1 MTLKSSEGEGG
12 NSMRTALSDLYL
24 EHLLQKRN
32 RPEVSGTPG
41 VLRVRV
47 GSRLQAFP
55 SAAEFFLSMALF
67 PSTLSQDGQILGVL
81 PPG

>member
-32 RPEVSGTPG
+32 RPEQEIIRPPSKVS
-41 VLRVRV
+41 
-47 GSRLQAFP
+47 
-55 SAAEFFLSMALF
+55 
-67 PSTLSQDGQILGVL
+67 
-81 PPG
+81 